1 MLCEMCGKAPAT
13 FFFRQTKNGH
23 TIEKNLCA
31 DCAKKQGLASEF
43 LPFGAGSDANDDF
56 FGNLFGS
63 FLEEKPKIV
72 ETETCPKCGMTLSE
86 LFHNGKVGCDRCY
99 TVFRSALMPTIS
111 KIHGNVKHCGSRPSK
126 VEEADGAEAS
136 DAPKREPTAD
146 EKINALRE
154 QLKIAVEKQ
163 EYEDAA
169 VLRDKIRMFEKEQE
183 EQKEN
188 STSNENDENGGE
200 GSERE

>member
-146 EKINALRE
+146 EKINALR
-154 QLKIAVEKQ
+154 
-163 EYEDAA
+163 
-169 VLRDKIRMFEKEQE
+169 
-183 EQKEN
+183 
-188 STSNENDENGGE
+188 
-200 GSERE
+200 

>member
-72 ETETCPKCGMTLSE
+72 ETETCPKCRMTLSE

>member
-111 KIHGNVKHCGSRPSK
+111 KIHG
-126 VEEADGAEAS
+126 AEAS

-154 QLKIAVEKQ
+154 ELKIAVEKQ

-169 VLRDKIRMFEKEQE
+169 VLRDRIRMLEKEQE

-188 STSNENDENGGE
+188 SASNENDENGGE
-200 GSERE
+200 GSERK

>member
-86 LFHNGKVGCDRCY
+86 LFHNGKVGCDCCY

-169 VLRDKIRMFEKEQE
+169 VLRDKIRMLEKEQE

-188 STSNENDENGGE
+188 STSNENDENGSE

>member
-154 QLKIAVEKQ
+154 ELKIAVEKQ

-169 VLRDKIRMFEKEQE
+169 VLRDRIRMLEKEQE

-188 STSNENDENGGE
+188 SASNENDENGGE
-200 GSERE
+200 RSERE

>member
-146 EKINALRE
+146 EKITALRE